1 MVTPDGMAS
10 MAQERQHMREMRQLD
25 RQPSPP
31 WELAAMDFEGEEM
44 YRTEYADTKEEAVQM
59 AAELNSSDPDT
70 PELPEGVARFKP
82 VETEE

>member
-10 MAQERQHMREMRQLD
+10 MAQERKHMREMRQLD

-31 WELAAMDFEGEEM
+31 WELAALDEDGNEV
-44 YRTEYADTKEEAVQM
+44 YRTEYADSEEEARRM
-59 AAELNSSDPDT
+59 AEEADPSRH
-70 PELPEGVARFKP
+70 EGVHSFKA